1 MGSHI
6 QNSRVLISKTA
17 HGNLDREGH
26 RSKQYRYSGRIAAMA
41 MDATNPT
48 IRFVAVDGNALG
60 VCPHCGVKGP
70 AGKLCYTCCDAADM
84 TIGTC
89 PTCQDTGPLGDTCTN
104 CTRFHYLDE
113 PPWGKCRN
121 CCDEGIVHARCS
133 KCLGDSTYACF

>member
-1 MGSHI
+1 
-6 QNSRVLISKTA
+6 
-17 HGNLDREGH
+17 
-26 RSKQYRYSGRIAAMA
+26 MA

-70 AGKLCYTCCDAADM
+70 AGKFCYTCCDAADM

-121 CCDEGIVHARCS
+121 CGGEGIVHAQSRNGKEQARAHS
-133 KCLGDSTYACF
+133 QSWG